1 MIAWL
6 VFAALAALAG
16 AALALPLLRRG
27 ADENRRADYD
37 LAVYRRQLADLE
49 ADRARGHIAE
59 DEARAARL
67 EIERRILA
75 ADAAAQTERAAP
87 ANRGRA
93 SALAAAALG
102 APLASLAI
110 YALTGAPGAPDRPLA
125 ERAAPAAAM
134 PADVADAIAGLAA
147 RLREDPDN
155 LEGWLLLGQSYAAT
169 ERYREA
175 ADALANAAALAP
187 GSADIAASAGEAL
200 FYAADGAVTP
210 AAARRFD
217 AALEIDPAHPGA
229 RYYRGLAAA
238 QAGDLAAAF
247 EAWTAL
253 ARDAEPGA
261 PWLPD
266 LRAQLRAAAD
276 ELGVAPPPVARAEA
290 DPAPGPGGADIAGA
304 AAAVARMA
312 PEERQAAIEGM
323 VARLEAR
330 LGESPDDVEGW
341 RRLGRAR
348 QVLGDMEAARG
359 AWRRAATLA
368 PDHLPTL
375 GALAETER
383 ALAPPDRPLPE
394 AALAVYRRMIALDP
408 RQPDALWFLGLAAAE
423 AGRRGEAAE
432 LWSRLLARLPAESD
446 AHALIA
452 ARLAELRDDGKT
464 EEKEN

>member
-37 LAVYRRQLADLE
+37 MAVYRRQLADLD

-59 DEARAARL
+59 DEALAARL

-87 ANRGRA
+87 AKRGRA

-134 PADVADAIAGLAA
+134 PADVADAIAGLAE

-155 LEGWLLLGQSYAAT
+155 LEGWLLLGRSYAAT

-187 GSADIAASAGEAL
+187 GSADIAVSAGEAL
-200 FYAADGAVTP
+200 FYAAGGAVTP

-229 RYYRGLAAA
+229 RYYHGLAAA

-266 LRAQLRAAAD
+266 LRVQLRAAAA
-276 ELGVAPPPVARAEA
+276 ELGVAPPPAARAEA
-290 DPAPGPGGADIAGA
+290 EPAPGPGGADVADA
-304 AAAVARMA
+304 AAAIARMA
-312 PEERQAAIEGM
+312 PEERRAAIEGM

-330 LGESPDDVEGW
+330 LGEAPDDVEGW

-348 QVLGDMEAARG
+348 QVLGDPEAARG
-359 AWRRAATLA
+359 AWRRAAALA

-408 RQPDALWFLGLAAAE
+408 QQPDALWFLGLAAAE

-452 ARLAELRDDGKT
+452 ARLAGLRDDGKT
-464 EEKEN
+464 EEQEN